1 MILQFP
7 LAHEDELLASVLA
20 RFITRQGLRDDKV
33 ALEVLFG
40 SRNIVPSALLQGH
53 IGELLIRVGHLWSI
67 TSEELIFRHSI
78 LPIFKPFVERDR
90 YLAISEELVVDDK
103 SRSMVKIGINASSLK
118 YPRYYRYCPLCANE
132 DLQNYAYQ
140 YWRRQFQLP
149 GVKVCSKH
157 RCLLRST
164 IFELKPSRRHM
175 FIDPMSIDIPNTSIV
190 VEVCQEKNLITLAQ
204 DIVELLHTDF
214 AYISPEQWTVFY
226 DERLRE
232 SGLKSSTGV
241 HHKQVGFLVEQFWGR
256 ELLYEVG
263 LEFSGEVTWLHTF
276 FRKQR
281 KHFSYLHHLLCLRSL
296 FPEYSLKHAIDAAS
310 KVNVQF
316 KKNSYFSSKASIRS
330 AEYRDLW
337 VGLCLQHHTLKAIR
351 KTREGARI
359 YSWLYRYDNN
369 WLTDNLPKR
378 ATNNVGRVVDWRQRD
393 LQLVK
398 ELLKILRRVEEQYSL
413 PRNTISWFISQL
425 GVRWGVREHLDKL
438 PLCRSFFI
446 KYAETVEEY
455 QVRRVLAIMVSAI
468 DNREPFPK
476 TYEIERL
483 AGLSKKRIRRPAAEI
498 LKMDFDKFSSYTA
511 VSGRFRA
518 L

>member
-7 LAHEDELLASVLA
+7 LAHEDELLVSVLA

-53 IGELLIRVGHLWSI
+53 LGELLIRVGHLWNI
-67 TSEELIFRHSI
+67 TSEELIFCHSI
-78 LPIFKPFVERDR
+78 LPIFKPFVERER
-90 YLAISEELVVDDK
+90 YRAISEELVVDDK
-103 SRSMVKIGINASSLK
+103 SHSMVKIGINASSLK

-157 RCLLRST
+157 QCLLRST

-175 FIDPMSIDIPNTSIV
+175 FIDPSSIDILSRPSV
-190 VEVCQEKNLITLAQ
+190 VEVCHEKKLITLAQ
-204 DIVELLHTDF
+204 DIVELLHSDF
-214 AYISPEQWTVFY
+214 SYISPKHWTIFY
-226 DERLRE
+226 DERLRLA
-232 SGLKSSTGV
+232 GLKSSVGV
-241 HHKQVGFLVEQFWGR
+241 NHKEIRFLVEQFWGR

-310 KVNVQF
+310 KVNALF
-316 KKNSYFSSKASIRS
+316 KKKSYFSSKALIRS
-330 AEYRDLW
+330 PEYRHLW
-337 VGLCLQHHTLKAIR
+337 VKLRSQYQTLKEIR
-351 KTREGARI
+351 KTREGTRV
-359 YSWLYRYDNN
+359 YSWLYRFDNS

-378 ATNNVGRVVDWRQRD
+378 RSNNVGRIVDWQQRD

-398 ELLKILRRVEEQYSL
+398 VLLKILQRVDDQYSL
-413 PRNTISWFISQL
+413 PRNTISWFIAQS
-425 GVRWGVREHLDKL
+425 GKRWGVRKHLDKL

-455 QVRRVLAIMVSAI
+455 QVRRVLAIMVGAI

-511 VSGRFRA
+511 VSDRYRA